1 MQISK
6 KISLVILVV
15 GYFAAGVNHFRN
27 PQSYYHIIPHY
38 LPFPVVLNIL
48 AGFFEILFAL
58 MLIRPKSRKVASYGI
73 ILLLILFLPV
83 HITMLAIAPIKV
95 GSIIVTPTIAWARLA
110 LQPVLALWAWW
121 HRE

>member
-48 AGFFEILFAL
+48 AGIFEILFAL

-83 HITMLAIAPIKV
+83 HITMLANAPLKV
-95 GSIIVTPTIAWARLA
+95 GGIIVTPTIAWARLA

>member
-6 KISLVILVV
+6 KISLVILVA
-15 GYFAAGVNHFRN
+15 GYFVAGVNHFRN

-83 HITMLAIAPIKV
+83 HITMLANAPIKV